1 MPVAADYTRRALNE
15 EGKMF
20 GLWGSIPYHTDDR
33 SIKTSRSHTVSQLRI
48 LIVAATL
55 IAGLGVARFLPVD
68 AQGTKAKFKFKKPTA
83 TPIELI
89 KAKKDFKVELLYSVP
104 KATQGSWISMTV
116 DSKGRLIVS
125 DQASIKVS
133 KTG

>member
-1 MPVAADYTRRALNE
+1 
-15 EGKMF
+15 MF

-33 SIKTSRSHTVSQLRI
+33 SIKTFRSHTVSQSRI

-55 IAGLGVARFLPVD
+55 LAALGVARFLPVD
-68 AQGTKAKFKFKKPTA
+68 AQGTKAKFKKPTA

-116 DSKGRLIVS
+116 DTKGRLIVS
-125 DQASIKVS
+125 EQTSTKVA
-133 KTG
+133 KTGQKPIY